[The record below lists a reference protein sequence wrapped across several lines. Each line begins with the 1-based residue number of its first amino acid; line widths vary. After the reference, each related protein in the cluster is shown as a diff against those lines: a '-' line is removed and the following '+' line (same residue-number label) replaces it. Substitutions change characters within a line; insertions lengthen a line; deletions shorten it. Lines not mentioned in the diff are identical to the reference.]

1 MNRLPVLP
9 LPKKTL
15 KPYIHPDTREHKAMT
30 IGVAFDCMDGIIM
43 GADRQMTAPGWHKYS
58 EKKLFYDV
66 KDDRILALIGGD
78 ELGLAKE
85 FWWELLEHSIADYD
99 SCKQGLMDVL
109 DRMGRLNTELPLQF
123 ICGIATKKTT
133 HLFGFRG
140 KGVYPIMD
148 ELGVI
153 CAGDSSLIRYLSK
166 NIELFWQ
173 SLGDGVATATY
184 LLKRA
189 EEFVDGCHGPMDVI
203 VLRPGPRINTF
214 DPAMIEELDKRL
226 ADNHGKVF
234 RELLSLSPP
243 FSIGP

>member
-1 MNRLPVLP
+1 MSATAIPKLPDRP
-9 LPKKTL
+9 R
-15 KPYIHPDTREHKAMT
+15 KPYSPSQRARAMT
-30 IGVAFDCMDGIIM
+30 IGVGFECMGGLIL
-43 GADRQMTAPGWHKYS
+43 GADRQMTLPGWHKYNES
-58 EKKLFYDV
+58 KLFHET

-85 FWWELLEHSIADYD
+85 LWWKLLERPVVDYQ
-99 SCKQGLMDVL
+99 SCEQGLMDVL
-109 DRMGRLNTELPLQF
+109 DSMGRLNTDLPLQ
-123 ICGIATKKTT
+123 ILCGIATKTRT

-189 EEFVDGCHGPMDVI
+189 EEFIDGCRGPMDVI
-203 VLRPGPRINTF
+203 ALLPGPEIIIFNPSAI
-214 DPAMIEELDKRL
+214 DDLDNRL
-226 ADNHGKVF
+226 TQNHEKAF
-234 RELLSLSPP
+234 RKLLSLSPP
-243 FSIGP
+243 FSIER